1 MLLKW
6 VICPFDLELL
16 GESAMGKMLVVM
28 VLVFAVLNF
37 SIPHAS
43 AEINQDLDPMV
54 PVDIEM
60 TTVQED
66 SMSSEA
72 SDKTSNTVS
81 AVDAKRDKTKAE
93 EPKKKK
99 GKKDASKKSSV
110 KKSKKSDPKKL
121 KKNAKKA
128 H

>member
-6 VICPFDLELL
+6 VIWPFDLELL
-16 GESAMGKMLVVM
+16 GESAMGKMLVMM

-66 SMSSEA
+66 SVSSAA
-72 SDKTSNTVS
+72 SDKTRNTVS

-99 GKKDASKKSSV
+99 GKKDASKKSFV
-110 KKSKKSDPKKL
+110 KKSKKSDPEKL